1 MRFVRENYR
10 FKFNSVLFGESVKII
25 IILLIAIVF
34 ADPANAARSSRHI
47 PENEKFRGNFI
58 VNCKTYQFGSDEIV
72 LSTHVRRPKNNTSN
86 VIIAPEVQ
94 TDARKLRLIFANT
107 QVQKASGFDSL
118 QDATKASTPSI
129 IDFKAHN
136 WNFLNSDDEYEYNA
150 IVELELDSDFE
161 LSQNRR
167 TQYGFQFILKLLH
180 SEQEQSQE
188 NLVSD
193 HDTPKNSFPF
203 KLDQRVT
210 LELRDTE
217 LKDLLRVL
225 CSHIDRNVI
234 IDPSMPNPT
243 ITMSL
248 NNVRIDEVFNFLMRT
263 YGIYCYSAGV
273 NTISFGSRD
282 GLYKL
287 SGEEDLKTFPIAY
300 ADLDAIRPILASL
313 TKLPEANFIIDK
325 RLRNIYVRANPSLMN
340 EISKYLNMIDAP
352 GKQIMIHASIFEFSD
367 SAQRDVENAI
377 NAVYDHYN
385 FNFDGDSGASL
396 IGMRRWPNPFNI
408 TTDNDD
414 EVEINSGRAELVV
427 YNSFKALETKGKGKV
442 LANPS
447 VIAIDGQEAKISMT
461 EDYPYVSARDDD
473 GNVTWS
479 TQNVGPQL
487 TFTPKIG
494 RDGEVSLKINIETG
508 EVIEMMR
515 GSNGEQMPRTSKR
528 SVNTEIRVRD
538 GMPFVIGGLFRENNT
553 RTRNKIPILGDIPL
567 LGNFL
572 FSTHNKSNVKT
583 QVVIIVTPY
592 ILDSGV

>member
-10 FKFNSVLFGESVKII
+10 FSFCEYVRI
-25 IILLIAIVF
+25 IILLIAIIFVS
-34 ADPANAARSSRHI
+34 PANAAKSSKYI
-47 PENEKFRGNFI
+47 FEKDKFRGNFI

-72 LSTHVRRPKNNTSN
+72 LSAHIRRPKNNTSN
-86 VIIAPEVQ
+86 AIIAPEVQ
-94 TDARKLRLIFANT
+94 TDVHKLRLIFANT
-107 QVQKASGFDSL
+107 QVQKASDFDSL
-118 QDATKASTPSI
+118 QEATRASTPSI
-129 IDFKAHN
+129 IDFKARN

-161 LSQNRR
+161 ISRNRR

-180 SEQEQSQE
+180 SEQERSRSTQDFTNNQDS
-188 NLVSD
+188 
-193 HDTPKNSFPF
+193 PKNSFPF
-203 KLDQRVT
+203 KLEQRVT

-352 GKQIMIHASIFEFSD
+352 GKQVMIHASIFEFSD

-385 FNFDGDSGASL
+385 FNFDGDSGGSL
-396 IGMRRWPNPFNI
+396 IGLRRWPNPFNI
-408 TTDNDD
+408 TNDNGD

-528 SVNTEIRVRD
+528 VVNTEIRVRD

-553 RTRNKIPILGDIPL
+553 RTRNKIPVLGDIPL
-567 LGNFL
+567 LGSLL
-572 FSTHNKSNVKT
+572 FSTNNKSNVKT